1 MKNLPRGGIESAKK
15 YPRIS
20 LITQCYNRE
29 DVVAETIESVLSQ
42 NYPNLE
48 YIVIDDGSTDKSWE
62 IIQKYRDKLAYVER
76 LPGKRDTPVPAINYG
91 FSKATGE
98 VLGWI
103 SSKNILMPKS
113 LFTIAQVFSDL
124 PEVEW
129 VTSIGTILDG
139 DGKIISVIPV
149 RKDLYEH
156 MVGTQSNIQAEGTFW
171 RRSLW
176 EKTGG
181 KFNEQAVSFD
191 VDLWCT
197 KFFLTAKLYHLNTL
211 IGAYR
216 KSPTAFSTR
225 NRKTSL
231 DHINDVRKALRQRAS
246 SKEIIYA
253 EIFRIVRYLGPILR
267 NIPDRVYAH
276 IPVLNT
282 FCHKAIKFH
291 KMEDGRGVLMIYPR
305 NPFRTIFPW

>member
-1 MKNLPRGGIESAKK
+1 MINLPPEGSELAKK

-62 IIQKYRDKLAYVER
+62 IIQKYRDKLAYIER
-76 LPGKRDTPVPAINYG
+76 IESGRDSPTPTINYA
-91 FSKATGE
+91 FSKATGDI
-98 VLGWI
+98 LGWI
-103 SSKNILMPKS
+103 SSKNTLLPKS
-113 LFTIAQVFSDL
+113 LFTIGQVFSDL

-129 VTSIGTILDG
+129 VTGIGSILDG

-156 MVGTQSNIQAEGTFW
+156 MVGTQSNIQAESTFW

-181 KFNEQAVSFD
+181 KFNENVVSFD
-191 VDLWCT
+191 VDLWCR
-197 KFFLTAKLYHLNTL
+197 KFFLTTKLYHLNTL

-216 KSPTAFSTR
+216 KSPTAISTTKR
-225 NRKTSL
+225 AISL
-231 DHINDVRKALRQRAS
+231 QQIDDAQVVLRQRAS
-246 SKEIIYA
+246 RKEIMYA
-253 EIFRIVRYLGPILR
+253 EIFRIVRYLRPILR

-276 IPVLNT
+276 IPILNT
-282 FCHKAIKFH
+282 FCHQAIKFH
-291 KMEDGRGVLMIYPR
+291 KMEGGRGVLKIYTR